1 MVKLQSV
8 NRRWQDR
15 DNSVARQRELEREMD
30 LLKERL
36 DASQAGW
43 AEARASLE
51 DRDRA
56 AAAAVRLEVFQRS
69 VAELLSDGC
78 VVVEPGD
85 EERIVQ
91 RLRELLYATREKAD
105 VSTDYWLEM
114 SHMRESRCEYRLL
127 G

>member
-8 NRRWQDR
+8 NHRWQDR

-36 DASQAGW
+36 DASQASW

-56 AAAAVRLEVFQRS
+56 ATAAVRLEVFQRS

-114 SHMRESRCEYRLL
+114 SCAARKPM
-127 G
+127 